1 MGQLRLQVAT
11 TIELEDLDELTD
23 EQSQALEE
31 EVHAIVE
38 NTGDN
43 MVTYAQGIVPV
54 RTGNLMASIFA
65 EVDEDNLAVTLGAA
79 ADYASFIEYG
89 TVKMRAQ
96 PFLEPAAAIGQ
107 EEMNARIE
115 EAIVQRMD
123 SQLSSNE
130 ESEDVTM
137 EMEGVTVADT
147 GTE

>member
-1 MGQLRLQVAT
+1 MGQVRLQVAA
-11 TIELEDLDELTD
+11 TIELEDLDELPD

-31 EVHAIVE
+31 EVHNIVE
-38 NTGDN
+38 NAGDS

-65 EVDEDNLAVTLGAA
+65 DVDEDNLSVTLGAT

-96 PFLEPAAAIGQ
+96 PFLQPAADIGE

-123 SQLSSNE
+123 GQLSSNE
-130 ESEDVTM
+130 EGEDVTM
-137 EMEGVTVADT
+137 EMEGTIVANT
-147 GTE
+147 GIE

>member
-1 MGQLRLQVAT
+1 MAT

-43 MVTYAQGIVPV
+43 MVTYGQGIVPV

-65 EVDEDNLAVTLGAA
+65 EVDEDNLAVTLGAT

-123 SQLSSNE
+123 GQLSSNE
-130 ESEDVTM
+130 EGEEVTV
-137 EMEGVTVADT
+137 EMEGITIANT
-147 GTE
+147 GIE

>member
-1 MGQLRLQVAT
+1 VGQVRLQVAA
-11 TIELEDLDELTD
+11 TIELEDLDELPD

-31 EVHAIVE
+31 EVHNIVE
-38 NTGDN
+38 NAGDS

-65 EVDEDNLAVTLGAA
+65 DVDEDNLSVTLGAT

-89 TVKMRAQ
+89 TAKMRAR
-96 PFLEPAAAIGQ
+96 PFLQPAADVGE

-123 SQLSSNE
+123 GQLSNNE
-130 ESEDVTM
+130 EGEDVTI
-137 EMEGVTVADT
+137 EMERVTIADPR
-147 GTE
+147 TE

>member
-43 MVTYAQGIVPV
+43 MVTYGQGIVPV

-65 EVDEDNLAVTLGAA
+65 EVDEDNLAVTLGAT

-123 SQLSSNE
+123 GQLSSNE
-130 ESEDVTM
+130 EGEEVTV
-137 EMEGVTVADT
+137 EMEGITIANT
-147 GTE
+147 GIE

>member
-123 SQLSSNE
+123 GQLSSNE
-130 ESEDVTM
+130 EGEDVTM
-137 EMEGVTVADT
+137 EMEGVTIADT

>member
-137 EMEGVTVADT
+137 EMEGVTIADT

>member
-11 TIELEDLDELTD
+11 TIELEDFDEVSD

-31 EVHAIVE
+31 EVHTIVE
-38 NTGDN
+38 NAGDN
-43 MVTYAQGIVPV
+43 MVIHAQGIVPV

-65 EVDEDNLAVTLGAA
+65 EVDEDNLAVTLGAT

-123 SQLSSNE
+123 GQLRSNE
-130 ESEDVTM
+130 EGEDVTM
-137 EMEGVTVADT
+137 EMEGVTIADT

>member
-1 MGQLRLQVAT
+1 MGRLRLQVAT

-65 EVDEDNLAVTLGAA
+65 EVDEDNLAVTLGAR

-115 EAIVQRMD
+115 EAILQRMD
-123 SQLSSNE
+123 GQLRSNE
-130 ESEDVTM
+130 EGEDVTM
-137 EMEGVTVADT
+137 EMEGVTIADT

>member
-54 RTGNLMASIFA
+54 RTGNLMA
-65 EVDEDNLAVTLGAA
+65 
-79 ADYASFIEYG
+79 
-89 TVKMRAQ
+89 
-96 PFLEPAAAIGQ
+96 
-107 EEMNARIE
+107 
-115 EAIVQRMD
+115 
-123 SQLSSNE
+123 
-130 ESEDVTM
+130 
-137 EMEGVTVADT
+137 
-147 GTE
+147 

>member
-65 EVDEDNLAVTLGAA
+65 EVDEDNLAVTLGAT

-123 SQLSSNE
+123 GQLSSNE
-130 ESEDVTM
+130 EGEDVTV
-137 EMEGVTVADT
+137 EMEGVTIADT

>member
-11 TIELEDLDELTD
+11 TIELEDLDELSD

-38 NTGDN
+38 NAGDN

-65 EVDEDNLAVTLGAA
+65 EVDEDNLAVTLGAT

-123 SQLSSNE
+123 GQLSRNE
-130 ESEDVTM
+130 EGEDVTL
-137 EMEGVTVADT
+137 EMEGVTIADT

>member
-1 MGQLRLQVAT
+1 VGQLRLQVAT

-89 TVKMRAQ
+89 TMKMRAQ

-123 SQLSSNE
+123 GQLSSNE
-130 ESEDVTM
+130 EGEDVTM
-137 EMEGVTVADT
+137 EMEGVTIADT

>member
-11 TIELEDLDELTD
+11 TIELEDLDELSD

-31 EVHAIVE
+31 EVHTIVE
-38 NTGDN
+38 NAGDN

-65 EVDEDNLAVTLGAA
+65 DVDEENLSVTLGAT

-96 PFLEPAAAIGQ
+96 PFLQPAADLGE

-115 EAIVQRMD
+115 EAIIERMD
-123 SQLSSNE
+123 GQLSSNE
-130 ESEDVTM
+130 EGEDVTT

-147 GTE
+147 GIE